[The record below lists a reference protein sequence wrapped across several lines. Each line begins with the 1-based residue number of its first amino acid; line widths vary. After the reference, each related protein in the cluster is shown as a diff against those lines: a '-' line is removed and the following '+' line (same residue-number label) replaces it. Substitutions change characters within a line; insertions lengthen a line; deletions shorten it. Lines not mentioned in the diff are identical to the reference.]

1 MTETSA
7 PARKALVLLYS
18 DDAAVREAMRLAIG
32 TEPTADL
39 SVRFVEAGT
48 HHEVLRTVDRED
60 VDLVILDGEAAPAGG
75 LGICRQ
81 IKDEV
86 RDAPPVIVA
95 IARSADRWL
104 AAFSGAEG
112 TLEHPLDP
120 MTTGE
125 TIAAVLRGHATR

>member
-18 DDAAVREAMRLAIG
+18 DDPKVREAMRLAIG

-48 HHEVLRTVDRED
+48 HHEVMRIVDRDD
-60 VDLVILDGEAAPAGG
+60 VDMVVLDGEAAPAGG
-75 LGICRQ
+75 LGLSRQ
-81 IKDEV
+81 IKDEI

-95 IARSADRWL
+95 IARAADRWL
-104 AAFSGAEG
+104 AAFSGADA

-120 MTTGE
+120 MTTGD
-125 TIAAVLRGHATR
+125 TIASVLREHATR

>member
-18 DDAAVREAMRLAIG
+18 DDPAVREAMRLAIG
-32 TEPTADL
+32 AEPTADL
-39 SVRFVEAGT
+39 SIRFVETTT
-48 HHEVLRTVDRED
+48 HYEVMRVVDRD
-60 VDLVILDGEAAPAGG
+60 AVDLVVLDGEAAPAGG

-81 IKDEV
+81 IKDEI
-86 RDAPPVIVA
+86 RDAPPVIVV

-104 AAFSGAEG
+104 AAFSGAEA

-125 TIAAVLRGHATR
+125 TIATVLREHATR